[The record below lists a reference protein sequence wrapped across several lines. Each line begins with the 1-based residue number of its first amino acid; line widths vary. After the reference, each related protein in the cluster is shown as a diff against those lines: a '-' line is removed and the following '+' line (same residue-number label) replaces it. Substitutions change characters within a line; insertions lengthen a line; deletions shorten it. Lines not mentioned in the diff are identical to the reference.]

1 MKKAGYLLLA
11 VIVVAAAAGIGYW
24 KFTGN
29 PDALRQIVLQQCLPH
44 QLQQQ
49 DPAPC
54 AEVKTDAGYV
64 VFKDRNGPLQYLLMP
79 TYRINGTESPLLLK
93 SGTPN
98 FFWLAWQAR
107 SFMSQKYGQEI
118 PDKAVSLTIN
128 SRSGRTQNHL
138 HIHISCLRTDVR
150 KHLDDNLA
158 KISTRWLPLPGGLR
172 GHEYLARRVTENE
185 LAQRSPFM
193 MLAEEV
199 PDAREHM
206 GSYALAMVRQSDES
220 FVLLA
225 TQRNL
230 LALNLASAEEIQD
243 HQCDILR

>member
-11 VIVVAAAAGIGYW
+11 VIVVAACAAAGIGYW

-49 DPAPC
+49 DPHHALKP
-54 AEVKTDAGYV
+54 DAGYV

-79 TYRINGTESPLLLK
+79 TWRINGTESPLLLK

-118 PDKAVSLTIN
+118 LSKAVSLTIN
-128 SRSGRTQNHL
+128 SRSGRTQ
-138 HIHISCLRTDVR
+138 ITCISYL
-150 KHLDDNLA
+150 
-158 KISTRWLPLPGGLR
+158 LPANRCQKAAG
-172 GHEYLARRVTENE
+172 
-185 LAQRSPFM
+185 
-193 MLAEEV
+193 
-199 PDAREHM
+199 
-206 GSYALAMVRQSDES
+206 
-220 FVLLA
+220 
-225 TQRNL
+225 
-230 LALNLASAEEIQD
+230 
-243 HQCDILR
+243 

>member
-1 MKKAGYLLLA
+1 MKKAGYFLL
-11 VIVVAAAAGIGYW
+11 VVMIIAAAAGIGYW
-24 KFTGN
+24 KLNGN
-29 PDALRQIVLQQCLPH
+29 PDALRQIVLEQCLSN
-44 QLQQQ
+44 QLQRHN
-49 DPAPC
+49 PAPC
-54 AEVKTDAGYV
+54 AEVKPDAGYV

-79 TYRINGTESPLLLK
+79 TYRINGTESPLLSQ

-107 SFMSQKYGQEI
+107 GFMSQKYGQEI

-128 SRSGRTQNHL
+128 SPSGRTQNHF
-138 HIHISCLRTDVR
+138 HIHISCLRPDVR
-150 KHLDDNLA
+150 TQLDDNMA

-199 PDAREHM
+199 PDARDHM
-206 GSYALAMVRQSDES
+206 GRYALAMVRQSDES

-225 TQRNL
+225 TQRDL
-230 LALNLASAEEIQD
+230 LSLNLASAEEIQD
-243 HQCDILR
+243 HQCQILR

>member
-11 VIVVAAAAGIGYW
+11 VIAVAAAAGIGYW

-29 PDALRQIVLQQCLPH
+29 PDALRQIVLEQCLPNQRQH
-44 QLQQQ
+44 NN
-49 DPAPC
+49 PAPC
-54 AEVKTDAGYV
+54 AEVKPDAGYV

-79 TYRINGTESPLLLK
+79 TYRINGTESPLLLA

-107 SFMSQKYGQEI
+107 SFMSQKYGKAI
-118 PDKAVSLTIN
+118 PDEAVSLTIN
-128 SRSGRTQNHL
+128 SRTGRTQNHF
-138 HIHISCLRTDVR
+138 HIHISCLRPEVR
-150 KHLDDNLA
+150 TQLDDNLA
-158 KISTRWLPLPGGLR
+158 KIGTRWLPFPGGLR

-185 LAQRSPFM
+185 LAKRSPFM

-199 PDAREHM
+199 PDARERM
-206 GSYALAMVRQSDES
+206 GSYALAMVPQRDGS

-225 TQRNL
+225 TQRDL
-230 LALNLASAEEIQD
+230 LSLNLASAEEIQD
-243 HQCDILR
+243 HQCKILQ

>member
-54 AEVKTDAGYV
+54 AEVKPDAGYV

-79 TYRINGTESPLLLK
+79 TWRINGTESPLLLK

-107 SFMSQKYGQEI
+107 SFMSQKYGHPSYYPHPSDGADRCGDDESVQGRLI
-118 PDKAVSLTIN
+118 PPRSHRPPAKSPPPA
-128 SRSGRTQNHL
+128 SGRVVMYVW
-138 HIHISCLRTDVR
+138 SF
-150 KHLDDNLA
+150 
-158 KISTRWLPLPGGLR
+158 
-172 GHEYLARRVTENE
+172 RRFS
-185 LAQRSPFM
+185 RCRPYS
-193 MLAEEV
+193 
-199 PDAREHM
+199 R
-206 GSYALAMVRQSDES
+206 
-220 FVLLA
+220 
-225 TQRNL
+225 
-230 LALNLASAEEIQD
+230 
-243 HQCDILR
+243 

>member
-64 VFKDRNGPLQYLLMP
+64 
-79 TYRINGTESPLLLK
+79 ESPLLLK

-150 KHLDDNLA
+150 KQLDDNLA